1 MTGNR
6 NARPTR
12 VERRCHARTPGDGSI
27 VPPTGTGRDAGT
39 RVAGRDV
46 GTEDDLGAL
55 PDGQPAAETR
65 SPTALPLRG
74 PLLIVLFI
82 AFLDIL
88 GTTILTPVIVFIVR
102 AYTGDALVV
111 ATMTAAFSAA
121 QFLAAPLLGSLSD
134 VYGRRPVLITSLIA
148 SVAGYVLFGLGG
160 SLGLLILARV
170 IAGIG
175 GGNIS
180 TASAAIVDLTRGH
193 APAVRV
199 RTFGYLGAA
208 FGLGY
213 VVGPALAAPLAAID
227 YAAPAF
233 AGAVLA
239 GLALLLTVTAL
250 PETFPRGLRQ
260 DHRFTPGMLNP
271 FAPFRR
277 LWSVAGLR
285 GVYGS
290 QMLFVFAFVGV
301 STVLP
306 VLYVDVLGA
315 SATVVTG
322 QFVVSGLATAFVQL
336 RLVGPLSDQLGV
348 GRATLLG
355 LAVLAACYPLYLL
368 AGQTGATWSIYAIN
382 VISGGCSA
390 LGFATFSALIAGR
403 VPPQHQGTA
412 SGVGTAVISLTN
424 ALGPLAVG
432 AAYDGI
438 GWRGPLVLGFVGALA
453 SAGLLRVVLGRQ
465 TDQPANDVPGH

>member
-1 MTGNR
+1 MPS
-6 NARPTR
+6 A
-12 VERRCHARTPGDGSI
+12 
-27 VPPTGTGRDAGT
+27 
-39 RVAGRDV
+39 
-46 GTEDDLGAL
+46 
-55 PDGQPAAETR
+55 
-65 SPTALPLRG
+65 ALPLRG

-88 GTTILTPVIVFIVR
+88 GTTILTPAIVFIVR
-102 AYTGDALVV
+102 QYTADALVV
-111 ATMTAAFSAA
+111 AAMTAAFSAA
-121 QFLAAPLLGSLSD
+121 QFLAAPFLGALSD
-134 VYGRRPVLITSLIA
+134 VYGRRPILIASLIG

-180 TASAAIVDLTRGH
+180 TASAAIVDLTRPF

-213 VVGPALAAPLAAID
+213 VVGPALAAPLVAVDA
-227 YAAPAF
+227 AAPAF
-233 AGAVLA
+233 AGAALA

-250 PETFPRGLRQ
+250 PETFPRALRT
-260 DHRFTPGMLNP
+260 DRRFTAAMLNP
-271 FAPFRR
+271 FAPFGR
-277 LWSVAGLR
+277 LWPVVALR
-285 GVYGS
+285 GIYAS

-315 SATVVTG
+315 SATVVTA
-322 QFVVSGLATAFVQL
+322 QFVVSGLATAAVQL
-336 RLVGPLSDQLGV
+336 WLVGPLSDRLGV

-355 LAVLAACYPLYLL
+355 LSVLVACYPLYLL
-368 AGQTGATWSIYAIN
+368 AGQTGATWVIYGIN
-382 VISGGCSA
+382 VVSGASSA
-390 LGFATFSALIAGR
+390 VGFATFSALIAAR

-424 ALGPLAVG
+424 AVGPLAVG
-432 AAYDGI
+432 TAYDGI
-438 GWRGPLVLGFVGALA
+438 GWPAPLALGFNGALA
-453 SAGLLRVVLGRQ
+453 SAGVLRVVLGRPSAPSAEAEADRAVAGP
-465 TDQPANDVPGH
+465 TG

>member
-1 MTGNR
+1 MVASGVGR
-6 NARPTR
+6 SRGASAGAAPP
-12 VERRCHARTPGDGSI
+12 ADG
-27 VPPTGTGRDAGT
+27 R
-39 RVAGRDV
+39 
-46 GTEDDLGAL
+46 EDDLDAP
-55 PDGQPAAETR
+55 PDGQPVAKPPPA
-65 SPTALPLRG
+65 ALPLRG

-88 GTTILTPVIVFIVR
+88 GTTILTPAIVFIVR
-102 AYTGDALVV
+102 QYASDALVV
-111 ATMTAAFSAA
+111 AAMTAAFSAA

-134 VYGRRPVLITSLIA
+134 VYGRRPILIASLVA

-160 SLGLLILARV
+160 SLALLILARV

-180 TASAAIVDLTRGH
+180 TASAAIVDLTRDFP
-193 APAVRV
+193 AAVRV

-213 VVGPALAAPLAAID
+213 VVGPALAAPLVAID

-233 AGAVLA
+233 AGATLA
-239 GLALLLTVTAL
+239 AVALLLTMIVL
-250 PETFPRGLRQ
+250 PETLPVALRP
-260 DHRFTPGMLNP
+260 DRRFSAAMLNP

-285 GVYGS
+285 GVYAS

-306 VLYVDVLGA
+306 VLYVNVLGA
-315 SATVVTG
+315 SAPVVTA
-322 QFVVSGLATAFVQL
+322 QFVVSGVATAIVQL
-336 RLVGPLSDQLGV
+336 RLVGPLSDRLGV

-355 LAVLAACYPLYLL
+355 LTVLVACYPLYLL
-368 AGQTGATWSIYAIN
+368 AGQTGATWLIYGIN
-382 VISGGCSA
+382 VVSGGSSA
-390 LGFATFSALIAGR
+390 VGFATFSALIAGR
-403 VPPQHQGTA
+403 VPPRHQGTA

-438 GWRGPLVLGFVGALA
+438 GWPAPLALGFVGALA
-453 SAGLLRVVLGRQ
+453 SAALLHAVLGRQ
-465 TDQPANDVPGH
+465 VARPADQTVSGPADPPPMNGDR